1 VVRWV
6 LYIDIDAFYVSCEL
20 RDRPDLAGRP
30 VIVGP
35 DPSAGPTRGVVLS
48 ASYEARA
55 FGVRSA
61 MPVGEAGRRCPTAVW
76 ISADFP
82 KYGRAADEVRELLTE
97 RFGEAIPL
105 SIDEAAVRIEVVDDA
120 EAGRIALDLQRQMRE
135 TLRLPASIGV
145 ATSRAVAKIA
155 SDRAKPGGV
164 VVVRPESVAAFLAP
178 LPARSIPGVGPKTE
192 ARLASYGVAT
202 IGDLA
207 RGLPLAA
214 RREFGDAGRFYVRLA
229 RGEELVEGPDIL
241 GPRSR
246 STDRTF
252 ETDVSDPREVEVAV
266 DRLARELADSLAKE
280 RLRYQTVAVGVRWE
294 DFSRTTRSRTLP
306 AAADGA
312 ERLAATARRLFEE
325 LWAAEGAG
333 RQRKVRTVSVHTE
346 RFRPATDRQKTLDAF
361 DRPAR
366 SIK

>member
-1 VVRWV
+1 
-6 LYIDIDAFYVSCEL
+6 
-20 RDRPDLAGRP
+20 

-35 DPSAGPTRGVVLS
+35 DPTKGPTRGVVLS

-61 MPVGEAGRRCPTAVW
+61 MPVREAGRRCPEAVW
-76 ISADFP
+76 IAADFP
-82 KYGRAADEVRELLTE
+82 KYGRAAEEVRARLAS
-97 RFGEAIPL
+97 RFGEVVPL
-105 SIDEAAVRIEVVDDA
+105 SIDEAAVRVELPDDEA
-120 EAGRIALDLQRQMRE
+120 AGRLALEVQADLRE
-135 TLRLPASIGV
+135 SLHLPASIGV
-145 ATSRAVAKIA
+145 ATSRVVAKIA

-192 ARLASYGVAT
+192 ARLASYGLVT

-207 RGLPLAA
+207 KGMPLAA
-214 RREFGDAGRFYVRLA
+214 RKEFGETGRFFVRLA
-229 RGEELVEGPDIL
+229 RGEEIVEGPDVL

-246 STDRTF
+246 SSDRTF
-252 ETDVSDPREVEVAV
+252 ESDVSDPREVEVAI

-280 RLRYQTVAVGVRWE
+280 GLRFQTVAVGVRWE
-294 DFSRTTRSRTLP
+294 DFSRTTRARTLP
-306 AAADGA
+306 SATDGP

-325 LWAAEGAG
+325 LWSSEAAG

-346 RFRPATDRQKTLDAF
+346 RFRPVTDRQRTLESFERDG
-361 DRPAR
+361 P
-366 SIK
+366 SVK

>member
-1 VVRWV
+1 MRWV
-6 LYIDIDAFYVSCEL
+6 LYIDIDAYYVSCEL
-20 RDRPDLAGRP
+20 RDRPELVGRP

-35 DPSAGPTRGVVLS
+35 DPSRGPTRGVVLS

-61 MPVGEAGRRCPTAVW
+61 MPVGEAGRRCPEAVW
-76 ISADFP
+76 LAADFP
-82 KYGRAADEVRELLTE
+82 KYGRAAEEVRARLAV
-97 RFGEAIPL
+97 RFGEVIPL
-105 SIDEAAVRIEVVDDA
+105 SIDEAAVRTEAPDA
-120 EAGRIALDLQRQMRE
+120 DAAGAIALEVQADLRE

-145 ATSRAVAKIA
+145 ATSRVVGKIA

-164 VVVRPESVAAFLAP
+164 VVVRPESVASFLAP

-192 ARLASYGVAT
+192 ARLASFGIAT

-207 RGLPLAA
+207 KGLPLAA
-214 RREFGDAGRFYVRLA
+214 RREFGDLGRYFVRLA
-229 RGEELVEGPDIL
+229 RGEEIVEGPDVL

-246 STDRTF
+246 SSDRTF
-252 ETDVSDPREVEVAV
+252 ETDVSDPREVEIAI
-266 DRLARELADSLAKE
+266 DALARELAESLAKE

-294 DFSRTTRSRTLP
+294 DFSRTTRARTLT

-312 ERLAATARRLFEE
+312 ERLSVTARRLFEE
-325 LWAAEGAG
+325 LWSAEASG

-346 RFRPATDRQKTLDAF
+346 RFRPVTDRQKTLDAF
-361 DRPAR
+361 DAR
-366 SIK
+366 GPSVK